1 MIPIYDATNTS
12 YEVVFQRVTE
22 PAEEG
27 GQSLE
32 KIEEEVRQVLAQVK
46 ERGDQALREY
56 TEKWDGVTIDHLL
69 VSPEE
74 MVHAKSQ
81 VSPELLSIMEEAA
94 ANIREFHQLQ
104 KRQDYE
110 LKKEEGVLLGQ
121 KTLPLERVG
130 IYVPGGTASY
140 PSSVLM
146 NAIPATIAGVS
157 EIVMI
162 TPPGKDG
169 NISPVILAAAQ
180 IAGVTQVIKV
190 GGAQGIAALAYGTQS
205 IPKVDKITGPGNIY
219 VATAKKM
226 VFGEVDIDM
235 VAGPSEILIIADEQA
250 NPAHVAADLLSQAE
264 HDVRAAAVLLTP
276 SGDMAEAVTVELEYQ
291 MAMLPRGE
299 TARESMEN
307 QGKIV
312 ITQSLEQAME
322 WSNRYAPEHLEL
334 AVADPFLWL
343 EKVRNAGA
351 VFLGHHVPEALGDYF
366 AGTNHVLPTGGTARF
381 SSPLSVEDFQKRTN
395 YIYYTKEALEKVEDS
410 IVAFAQSE
418 GLEAHGRSVAI
429 RFEKDWQDE

>member
-1 MIPIYDATNTS
+1 
-12 YEVVFQRVTE
+12 
-22 PAEEG
+22 
-27 GQSLE
+27 
-32 KIEEEVRQVLAQVK
+32 
-46 ERGDQALREY
+46 
-56 TEKWDGVTIDHLL
+56 
-69 VSPEE
+69 
-74 MVHAKSQ
+74 
-81 VSPELLSIMEEAA
+81 
-94 ANIREFHQLQ
+94 
-104 KRQDYE
+104 
-110 LKKEEGVLLGQ
+110 
-121 KTLPLERVG
+121 
-130 IYVPGGTASY
+130 
-140 PSSVLM
+140 
-146 NAIPATIAGVS
+146 
-157 EIVMI
+157 
-162 TPPGKDG
+162 
-169 NISPVILAAAQ
+169 
-180 IAGVTQVIKV
+180 KV

-205 IPKVDKITGPGNIY
+205 VPKVDKITGPGNIY

-381 SSPLSVEDFQKRTN
+381 SSPLSVEDFQKKTN
-395 YIYYTKEALEKVEDS
+395 YIYYTKEALEKVKDS
-410 IVAFAQSE
+410 IVTFAQSE

-429 RFEKDWQDE
+429 RFEKEWQDE

>member
-74 MVHAKSQ
+74 MVRAKSQ

-110 LKKEEGVLLGQ
+110 LKKEAGVLLGQ
-121 KTLPLERVG
+121 KTLPLGRVG

-169 NISPVILAAAQ
+169 NIFPVILAAAQ

-235 VAGPSEILIIADEQA
+235 VAGPSEILIIADDQA

-276 SGDMAEAVTVELEYQ
+276 RRNGSGKYGKPGENCDNPILGASHGVE
-291 MAMLPRGE
+291 
-299 TARESMEN
+299 
-307 QGKIV
+307 
-312 ITQSLEQAME
+312 QS
-322 WSNRYAPEHLEL
+322 
-334 AVADPFLWL
+334 
-343 EKVRNAGA
+343 VRTGA
-351 VFLGHHVPEALGDYF
+351 FGA
-366 AGTNHVLPTGGTARF
+366 
-381 SSPLSVEDFQKRTN
+381 
-395 YIYYTKEALEKVEDS
+395 
-410 IVAFAQSE
+410 
-418 GLEAHGRSVAI
+418 GRSRSLPLVGKGTERWSGILGASCSGSLGGLFCRHQPCVAHW
-429 RFEKDWQDE
+429 RNRPV

>member
-1 MIPIYDATNTS
+1 MIPIYDATNIS
-12 YEVVFQRVTE
+12 YEVVFQRATE
-22 PAEEG
+22 PAQEG
-27 GQSLE
+27 GQSIE

-110 LKKEEGVLLGQ
+110 LKKEAGVLLGQ

-180 IAGVTQVIKV
+180 IAGVNQVIKV

-205 IPKVDKITGPGNIY
+205 VPKVDKITGPGNIY

-381 SSPLSVEDFQKRTN
+381 SSPLSVEDFQKKTN
-395 YIYYTKEALEKVEDS
+395 YIYYTKEALEKVKDS
-410 IVAFAQSE
+410 IVTFAQSE

-429 RFEKDWQDE
+429 RFEKEWQDE